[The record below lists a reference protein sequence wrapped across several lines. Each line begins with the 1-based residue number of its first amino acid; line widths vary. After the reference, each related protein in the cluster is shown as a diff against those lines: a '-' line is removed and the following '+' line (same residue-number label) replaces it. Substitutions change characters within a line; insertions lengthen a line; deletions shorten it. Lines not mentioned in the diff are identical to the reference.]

1 MSKTAPTSRPFA
13 RWPARDQHLWQAA
26 THKGDFLDPD
36 GKAAHWSDATRIQVE
51 KGYGKWIFHLEA
63 EGVLPGNGDV
73 DPMERVDED
82 QLRAY
87 LARLKQ
93 QGLASQSI
101 ASRITDL
108 AEAIRVMQ
116 PEADTSIL
124 KQLAITMQQRAAP
137 SRKKHARIKPPQEI
151 WQACIAYME
160 QSMTDETAPNI
171 NQASRYRD
179 ALALGLL
186 AQRPLRRRNI
196 SGLILGQH
204 LTLERGIWYCNIPDN
219 ETKDGSPISFALP
232 EDERFCAAFTH
243 YLLVSRQRL
252 LRGPALTTDHL
263 QDITGPLW
271 ISTRGRAMKSHAFYY
286 AITRISDALLGAPLY
301 PHLLRD
307 CAASALSSDAP
318 EYILAAS
325 RILGHRD
332 LATTLGHYE
341 QSSMLA
347 AGANLAS
354 TMEALQQQA
363 MATATP
369 LSDDIALPF
378 LDLEEVLA

>member
-1 MSKTAPTSRPFA
+1 MSKTSPTSIKLEG
-13 RWPARDQHLWQAA
+13 WPALDRGLWQTA
-26 THKGDFLDPD
+26 TRQSDFLEAD

-87 LARLKQ
+87 LERLKQ
-93 QGLASQSI
+93 QGLASQTI

-124 KQLAITMQQRAAP
+124 KRLAITMQQRAAP

-151 WQACIAYME
+151 WQACLAYME
-160 QSMTDETAPNI
+160 QSMKAEPAPNI

-196 SGLILGQH
+196 SGLILSQH
-204 LTLERGIWYCNIPDN
+204 LTLERGIWYCDIPGD
-219 ETKDGSPISFALP
+219 ETKDGSPIAFTLP
-232 EDERFCAAFTH
+232 EDERFATAFTH

-271 ISTRGRAMKSHAFYY
+271 ISTRGRAMTPHAFYY

-332 LATTLGHYE
+332 LETTLGHYE

-363 MATATP
+363 MATAAP

>member
-1 MSKTAPTSRPFA
+1 MSKKAPTSRPFA
-13 RWPARDQHLWQAA
+13 RWPARDQHLWHAA
-26 THKGDFLDPD
+26 IHKGDFLDPD
-36 GKAAHWSDATRIQVE
+36 GKAAHWSDATRTQIE

-63 EGVLPGNGDV
+63 EDVLPGNGDV

-87 LARLKQ
+87 LERLKQ

-116 PEADTSIL
+116 PDANTSIL

-151 WQACIAYME
+151 WQACLAYME
-160 QSMTDETAPNI
+160 QSMMDEPAPNM

-204 LTLERGIWYCNIPDN
+204 LTLERGIWYCDIPDD
-219 ETKDGSPISFALP
+219 ETKDGSPIAFTLP
-232 EDERFCAAFTH
+232 EDERFCATFTH

-252 LRGPALTTDHL
+252 LRASALATNNL
-263 QDITGPLW
+263 QDINGPLW
-271 ISTRGRAMKSHAFYY
+271 ISTRGTAMTSHAFYY
-286 AITRISDALLGAPLY
+286 GITRISDELLGAPLN

-307 CAASALSSDAP
+307 CAASSMSSEAP
-318 EYILAAS
+318 EYVLAAS
-325 RILGHRD
+325 RILGHRG

-363 MATATP
+363 MATAAP
-369 LSDDIALPF
+369 LNDDLALPF
-378 LDLEEVLA
+378 LDLEEVLG

>member
-1 MSKTAPTSRPFA
+1 MSKTSPTSIKLEG
-13 RWPARDQHLWQAA
+13 WPALDRGLWQTA
-26 THKGDFLDPD
+26 TRQSDFLEAD

-73 DPMERVDED
+73 DPMERVNED

-87 LARLKQ
+87 LERLEQ

-116 PEADTSIL
+116 PKADTSIL

-137 SRKKHARIKPPQEI
+137 SRRKHARIKRPQEI
-151 WQACIAYME
+151 WQACLAYME
-160 QSMTDETAPNI
+160 QSMMDEPAPNI

-204 LTLERGIWYCNIPDN
+204 LTLERGIWHCDIPGD
-219 ETKDGSPISFALP
+219 ETKDGSPIAFTLP
-232 EDERFCAAFTH
+232 EDERFATAFTH

-263 QDITGPLW
+263 QEITGPLW

-286 AITRISDALLGAPLY
+286 AITRISNALLGAPLY

-332 LATTLGHYE
+332 LETTLGHYE

-363 MATATP
+363 MATAAP